1 MEIRINRE
9 VRNYHE
15 SIFFGLSARQFGCSL
30 GAVAVAVGAYFLLK
44 DPIGKENASWLCM
57 LCAAPL
63 AVAGFFQYNG
73 LSFERLLWRCS
84 RPTFCMPDGGCIRAK
99 TCMNSFCTF
108 QKRKRGNASEEI
120 RTKERACFCT
130 SAENGPA
137 VHSHPPHPPGWY
149 LGGGRQIQ
157 PLLVLHRHQLRRG
170 GRGR

>member
-63 AVAGFFQYNG
+63 ATAGFFKYNG
-73 LSFERLLWRCS
+73 LSFERLLWAM
-84 RPTFCMPDGGCIRAK
+84 FK
-99 TCMNSFCTF
+99 THILCAGRRLYKSENLYE
-108 QKRKRGNASEEI
+108 QLLHIPEKKARKRK
-120 RTKERACFCT
+120 
-130 SAENGPA
+130 
-137 VHSHPPHPPGWY
+137 
-149 LGGGRQIQ
+149 
-157 PLLVLHRHQLRRG
+157 
-170 GRGR
+170 